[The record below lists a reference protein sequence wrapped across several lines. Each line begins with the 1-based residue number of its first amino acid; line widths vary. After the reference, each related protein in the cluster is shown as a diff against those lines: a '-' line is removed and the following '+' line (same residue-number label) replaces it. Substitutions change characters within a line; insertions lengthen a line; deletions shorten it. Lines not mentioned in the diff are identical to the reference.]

1 MLRGRLAAAAL
12 MMVALFIVWHGEL
25 TTACAAEED
34 SGADLWQGDEYE
46 FDELDRLLSSK
57 TTVTFSEIYNAM
69 RNGQVDEAMENAL
82 RAFTDSVIYEL
93 RTSRVIALQILAVII
108 LGSTFAQ
115 LSGNMG
121 EYVMENGF
129 MVTYM
134 VIVSLLLGDFLVVQ
148 SIVTDTVGNVTD
160 FMKAFYP
167 MYASSILYV
176 QGPESAG
183 YSQSIIVLVIYMCQ
197 NGIIKIILPLIKCSG
212 LISLV
217 NNLNREDYFSR
228 LANLMK
234 SIAKW
239 GLGTMFVVV
248 TGINVVKSMIA
259 PAMDKVSRNGV
270 LRMLGKLSGMS
281 SVSAVLGV
289 IVSTGQFI
297 KNCMGMA
304 CTVVVVIL
312 AAVQMIKILV
322 IVFTLRCIAA
332 LVQPIGDKRYAEGVG
347 VMASSIEMMLWACGI
362 SAMMFVIS
370 IALMTM
376 SI

>member
-1 MLRGRLAAAAL
+1 
-12 MMVALFIVWHGEL
+12 MMVALFIVWHGGL

-57 TTVTFSEIYNAM
+57 TTVTFSEIYNVM
-69 RNGQVDEAMENAL
+69 RDGQVDEAMENAL

-239 GLGTMFVVV
+239 GLGTMFAVV

-312 AAVQMIKILV
+312 AAVPMIKILV